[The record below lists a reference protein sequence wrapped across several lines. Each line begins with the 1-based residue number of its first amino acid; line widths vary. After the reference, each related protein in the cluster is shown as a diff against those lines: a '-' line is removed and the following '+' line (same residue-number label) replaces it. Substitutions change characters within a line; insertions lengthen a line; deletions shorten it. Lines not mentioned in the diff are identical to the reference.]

1 MGIMT
6 DINSN
11 NHNNNSSDSRGKNPL
26 VIAVFVS
33 VIIMLIAS
41 VAGFCFYA
49 YSARNLERELNPI
62 SSKEYSQYYALI
74 CDNSEFNT
82 QIYEHAKARGEEMG
96 ICVDMLSQR
105 VNQEYTI
112 EELFEIA
119 MQSKV
124 DGIIVEAKEGQ
135 KMKTLIDSACAKGI
149 DVVTMLSDST
159 DSMRRSY
166 IQVGAYNLGKTY
178 GQQIV
183 SKAMKGDEKILVIT
197 DSSNSES
204 SQNLIYTGVQDY
216 VYAKIETGSSMQ
228 FETYAVDGS
237 DTFVMEEMIRSIFID
252 EEKIPDIIICPD
264 DQATEVVYQ
273 ALVDYN
279 RVGQVRLLGYH
290 DSQTV
295 ISGIMQGV
303 IEASIAVDVK
313 EIGEYAVEAL
323 SEYKATGFASEYYS
337 VDSTLIN
344 IDNVSN
350 YIRTDESLNGKE

>member
-1 MGIMT
+1 MT

-26 VIAVFVS
+26 VIAVFIS
-33 VIIMLIAS
+33 VIVMLIAS
-41 VAGFCFYA
+41 VTGFIFYA
-49 YSARNLERELNPI
+49 YTARNLESELNPI
-62 SSKEYSQYYALI
+62 SSKEYGQYYALI
-74 CDNSEFNT
+74 CDKSDFNS

-105 VNQEYTI
+105 VNQEYST

-135 KMKTLIDSACAKGI
+135 KMKSLIDAACLKGI
-149 DVVTMLSDST
+149 DVVTLLSDSP

-183 SKAMKGDEKILVIT
+183 SKVMKGNEKILIIADT
-197 DSSNSES
+197 SNSES

-216 VYAKIETGSSMQ
+216 VYAKIGTDCSVQ
-228 FETYAVDGS
+228 FESYPVDGS
-237 DTFVMEEMIRSIFID
+237 DTFVMEEMIRNIFID
-252 EEKIPDIIICPD
+252 EEKKPDIIICPD
-264 DQATEVVYQ
+264 DQSTEIVYQ

-279 RVGQVRLLGYH
+279 RVGQIRLLGYH
-290 DSQTV
+290 DSQT
-295 ISGIMQGV
+295 IINGIMQGV
-303 IEASIAVDVK
+303 IEASIAVDVR
-313 EIGEYAVEAL
+313 EIGEYVVDAL

-337 VDSTLIN
+337 VDSTLIDIN
-344 IDNVSN
+344 NVSS
-350 YIRTDESLNGKE
+350 YYLESPQ